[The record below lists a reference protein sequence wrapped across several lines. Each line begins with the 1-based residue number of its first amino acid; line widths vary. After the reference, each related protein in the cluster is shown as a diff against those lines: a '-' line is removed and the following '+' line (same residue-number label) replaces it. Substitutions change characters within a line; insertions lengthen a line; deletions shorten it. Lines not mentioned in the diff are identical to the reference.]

1 MGTKLIALNH
11 STEPIYQR
19 ATTLTWAVDN
29 IARTKVALTELLSN
43 LETSH
48 KVGDRW
54 GRGEGAEWF
63 TCGRAGR
70 FWSQTCCQ
78 TWRRRTRWVMDG
90 RG

>member
-1 MGTKLIALNH
+1 MGAKLIALNH

-48 KVGDRW
+48 KVGDQRGLGQAIIFCNPSFDPSPLPPPTLVHCLALHRRW
-54 GRGEGAEWF
+54 
-63 TCGRAGR
+63 
-70 FWSQTCCQ
+70 SLL
-78 TWRRRTRWVMDG
+78 
-90 RG
+90 

>member
-29 IARTKVALTELLSN
+29 IARTKLALTELLSN

-48 KVGDRW
+48 KVSYEQVDGCR
-54 GRGEGAEWF
+54 AE
-63 TCGRAGR
+63 RVV
-70 FWSQTCCQ
+70 
-78 TWRRRTRWVMDG
+78 WR
-90 RG
+90 